1 MPLFS
6 HLDLDPEF
14 MRIMTGAVK
23 GTCDVD
29 AENES
34 RFPQLL
40 PAAPPVITGFSFQRR
55 LRVSSVST
63 DFLS

>member
-1 MPLFS
+1 MLPLLS

-14 MRIMTGAVK
+14 MGIMTGAVR
-23 GTCDVD
+23 GTCDMD

-40 PAAPPVITGFSFQRR
+40 PAAPSLITGFSFQRR
-55 LRVSSVST
+55 LRVSTELFS
-63 DFLS
+63 